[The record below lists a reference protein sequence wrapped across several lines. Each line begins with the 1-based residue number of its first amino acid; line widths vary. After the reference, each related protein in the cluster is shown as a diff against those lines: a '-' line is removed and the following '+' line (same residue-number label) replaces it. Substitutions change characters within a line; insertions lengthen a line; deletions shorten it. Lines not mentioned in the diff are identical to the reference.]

1 MNKFECDLIADLLP
15 IYMDKKCGDDTRKF
29 VEEHIKSCDECREMY
44 DAMAREIPAA
54 EAPKQKKKIRLS
66 PVVKM
71 ALVVL
76 AYGAFVIAVLVIFA
90 YIMLNGVF
98 L

>member
-15 IYMDKKCGDDTRKF
+15 IYMDKKCCDDTRKF
-29 VEEHIKSCDECREMY
+29 VEDHIKSCDECREMY
-44 DAMAREIPAA
+44 DAMAREIPTV
-54 EAPKQKKKIRLS
+54 ESSQKKKKLRLS
-66 PVVKM
+66 PVSKM

-76 AYGAFVIAVLVIFA
+76 AYWAFVVVALIIYA
-90 YIMLNGVF
+90 YIMINGVM